1 MDYRIEQI
9 INSPAGGQPP
19 IDSLMRAL
27 AAYSEPAFIALVV
40 IWLMVGL
47 ARRSPQELL
56 GASSALL
63 SAGLALL
70 INVALALLW
79 FRPRPFVSHPGTVHV
94 LLAHSRDSSFPS
106 DHAAAAVAIASI
118 LFVFH
123 RRLGTAGFVI
133 ALGVGYA
140 RVYVGDHY
148 PGDVLAGSV
157 VGLIAAWALYQAYRL
172 TNPWL
177 TRWARLRLQAGR

>member
-9 INSPAGGQPP
+9 INSPAGSHPP

-40 IWLMVGL
+40 IWLIVGL

-118 LFVFH
+118 VFVFH
-123 RRLGTAGFVI
+123 RRLGVVALVI

-148 PGDVLAGSV
+148 PGDAVTGSV
-157 VGLIAAWALYQAYRL
+157 VGLIAAWAIYQAYRL
-172 TNPWL
+172 SNPWL
-177 TRWARLRLQAGR
+177 TQWVKRRTRTGH